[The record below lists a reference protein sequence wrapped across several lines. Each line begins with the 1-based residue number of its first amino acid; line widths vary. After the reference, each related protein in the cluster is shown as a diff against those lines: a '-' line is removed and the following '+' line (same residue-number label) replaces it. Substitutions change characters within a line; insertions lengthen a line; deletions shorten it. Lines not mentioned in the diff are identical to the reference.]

1 MIRSEAAGGN
11 DAVDMR
17 MKLQALI
24 PAVEHAEETDLG
36 SKVPRIASDL
46 KQGLGARVKEQ
57 VINQPLVLQ
66 CERGQFPRQRED
78 SVYIARGQQF
88 PFARLEPAPARVAL
102 ASWAM
107 PVSARVVGDP
117 GRMSAAGAAVAM
129 PAQRGGAAAHD
140 GQQHLPVLPVDPP
153 AAVFHK
159 CLSSTA
165 NNVGHLHERPVV
177 QLCLCPPCE
186 ENVSASS
193 GLAVALRCRWDR
205 CR

>member
-1 MIRSEAAGGN
+1 
-11 DAVDMR
+11 
-17 MKLQALI
+17 
-24 PAVEHAEETDLG
+24 
-36 SKVPRIASDL
+36 
-46 KQGLGARVKEQ
+46 
-57 VINQPLVLQ
+57 
-66 CERGQFPRQRED
+66 
-78 SVYIARGQQF
+78 
-88 PFARLEPAPARVAL
+88 
-102 ASWAM
+102 
-107 PVSARVVGDP
+107 
-117 GRMSAAGAAVAM
+117 MSAAGAAVAM

-165 NNVGHLHERPVV
+165 NNVGHLQERPVL
-177 QLCLCPPCE
+177 QLCLCPPWE